1 MTRLGLRLTL
11 RSGHEA
17 FVRLMVT
24 AASVAIGVMVLLS
37 VLAGY
42 HAYQV
47 TSNRACWE
55 CTEAAPGSPAPARS
69 ELWNYSENIYKGQF
83 IEELDVAALGAKA
96 PLVPGLSRLPGAGQY
111 YASPA
116 LAALIRSVPRDELG
130 DRFPGSEVGTIG
142 YQALSG
148 PNELVIIIGYS
159 PSKLAALPGT
169 VTVDHIATVP
179 DVQGTTGIYR
189 LFFGIGAIVVLFPL
203 LILIN
208 TATRLAATRRE
219 ERFAAMRL
227 VGATPGQVNVIASV
241 EAVVS
246 ALLGTLAGIGLFLA
260 VRPAL
265 ADISLSGA
273 RFFERTVTPTVLG
286 YVVMIVAVPAAAAIA
301 SLWSLRRVRISPL
314 GISRK
319 VTPPAPGLWRLLPLL
334 VGIPLFVV
342 PLVTATNNLGNN
354 ASSILPFVYL
364 GTFLIMAGLVMSGPW
379 LTMQA
384 ARVLGRGGTGA
395 SSLLASRRLAD
406 NPKGA
411 FRTASGLVLAVFVAS
426 LIASIIPAF
435 KSAESS
441 LGGQAKSLTNVLRA
455 PYSVGPGMG
464 LAPASAAKLVGRL
477 ETYPGR
483 CARPDLLQP
492 ALQAEQRASPTP
504 GAGRPRPHRSAEPD
518 PHPPRSKHH
527 QAQQRH
533 RAQQSQRRQRS
544 HRAEQR
550 HRVRQHHQLCGP
562 SRVPRPRRMRARR
575 PSRLRKCEQRPVDR

>member
-1 MTRLGLRLTL
+1 M
-11 RSGHEA
+11 
-17 FVRLMVT
+17 
-24 AASVAIGVMVLLS
+24 
-37 VLAGY
+37 
-42 HAYQV
+42 
-47 TSNRACWE
+47 
-55 CTEAAPGSPAPARS
+55 
-69 ELWNYSENIYKGQF
+69 
-83 IEELDVAALGAKA
+83 
-96 PLVPGLSRLPGAGQY
+96 PGLSRLPSAGEY

-116 LAALIRSVPRDELG
+116 LATLIRSVPRDELG

-246 ALLGTLAGIGLFLA
+246 AMLGTLAGIGLFLA

-273 RFFERTVTPTVLG
+273 RFFERTITPTVLG

-319 VTPPAPGLWRLLPLL
+319 VTPPAPGLWRLLPLV

-342 PLVTATNNLGNN
+342 PLVTGSNNLDNN
-354 ASSILPFVYL
+354 ASSVLPFVYV

-384 ARVLGRGGTGA
+384 ARVLGRGGTGP
-395 SSLLASRRLAD
+395 RRCWL
-406 NPKGA
+406 
-411 FRTASGLVLAVFVAS
+411 
-426 LIASIIPAF
+426 
-435 KSAESS
+435 
-441 LGGQAKSLTNVLRA
+441 
-455 PYSVGPGMG
+455 
-464 LAPASAAKLVGRL
+464 
-477 ETYPGR
+477 
-483 CARPDLLQP
+483 PDDW
-492 ALQAEQRASPTP
+492 PTT
-504 GAGRPRPHRSAEPD
+504 R
-518 PHPPRSKHH
+518 
-527 QAQQRH
+527 
-533 RAQQSQRRQRS
+533 
-544 HRAEQR
+544 
-550 HRVRQHHQLCGP
+550 RVRSGR
-562 SRVPRPRRMRARR
+562 RVAWSWPC
-575 PSRLRKCEQRPVDR
+575 L